1 MSAPRPP
8 HAPLSAPQLRAVAA
22 RFRALGAPS
31 RLRLLDALMAGPL
44 TMGTLAQRAGLS
56 LSNASRQVAEL
67 EAAGCVERARTGRE
81 VRVAIADPT
90 LRALCRLVCGSLAQ
104 RAARE
109 QQQFAAHPKRAASG
123 RTASGRMASMRSAA
137 VEQIVQ
143 QATRGA

>member
-1 MSAPRPP
+1 MTAPRPP

-44 TMGTLAQRAGLS
+44 SMGALARRAGLA

-67 EAAGCVERARTGRE
+67 EAAGCVERSRSGRE
-81 VRVAIADPT
+81 VTVAIADPT
-90 LRALCRLVCGSLAQ
+90 LRELCRLVCGSLAR

-109 QQQFAAHPKRAASG
+109 EQLLAARPRRAASG
-123 RTASGRMASMRSAA
+123 R
-137 VEQIVQ
+137 
-143 QATRGA
+143 